1 MHKIIEKYLLPISM
15 VIGILFH
22 KYISLLSPAT
32 PYLLL
37 IMLFFTYSKLS
48 LREIK
53 FNKLHFW
60 LLAIQY
66 IGSIAIYL
74 LLKPIN
80 ETIAQA
86 TMICI
91 LAPTATSAPVV
102 VGLLGGN
109 VASTTAFTLL
119 SNLLLAF
126 LGPIYLTFIGGAN
139 TDMPFITSFIII
151 VKKVLPILVLPFI
164 LALLSQ
170 RFAPKIHKK
179 VKSMQIVSF
188 YIWAVAL
195 TIVLANVTNL
205 VMTKESNGYVIEII
219 IGIASLLICL
229 LQFILGRA
237 IGKKHNQTIT
247 GGQGMGQK
255 NTILAIWLTQAYLNP
270 IASLGPGLYVAW
282 QNIVNSY
289 QIWKSKQA

>member
-1 MHKIIEKYLLPISM
+1 
-15 VIGILFH
+15 
-22 KYISLLSPAT
+22 
-32 PYLLL
+32 
-37 IMLFFTYSKLS
+37 
-48 LREIK
+48 
-53 FNKLHFW
+53 
-60 LLAIQY
+60 
-66 IGSIAIYL
+66 
-74 LLKPIN
+74 
-80 ETIAQA
+80 
-86 TMICI
+86 
-91 LAPTATSAPVV
+91 
-102 VGLLGGN
+102 
-109 VASTTAFTLL
+109 
-119 SNLLLAF
+119 
-126 LGPIYLTFIGGAN
+126 
-139 TDMPFITSFIII
+139 
-151 VKKVLPILVLPFI
+151 
-164 LALLSQ
+164 
-170 RFAPKIHKK
+170 
-179 VKSMQIVSF
+179 MQIVSF